1 LDNFNYI
8 SEFKI
13 NIEDITVEILC
24 DNPPDEISKAY
35 RTTTINKIT
44 PLHNHMYYEI
54 FHLPVGNAVL
64 NFENDS
70 VTLNKNS
77 IVIVP
82 PMVFHAENC
91 ISADA
96 ESEAIDFIF
105 MSNNLK
111 SSFPLYGR
119 LAKALKS
126 PFSVFEGER
135 IADITHK
142 LHYSVESGN
151 YSQTSILFHQLI
163 LLIIELSGQ
172 TKARFERNSTDTNM
186 KRLYKI
192 QQYISRNITEDIRV
206 EEIANSL
213 FLSTRQI
220 NRIIKMHFGCSFKEY
235 VVILRMNLASQL
247 LRTTDSSITEIY
259 QKIGY
264 NSAQAFYRAFQN
276 RFSCTPAQYRE
287 KHK

>member
-1 LDNFNYI
+1 MDNFNYI

-35 RTTTINKIT
+35 KKEIPKKLN
-44 PLHNHMYYEI
+44 PLHTHMYYEI

-111 SSFPLYGR
+111 SSFPLYDR

-126 PFSVFEGER
+126 PFSVFEGEK

-151 YSQTSILFHQLI
+151 YSQISILFHQLI

-172 TKARFERNSTDTNM
+172 TKNDSVGISTDTNM

-192 QQYISRNITEDIRV
+192 QQYISRNFDKDIQI
-206 EEIANSL
+206 ETIASSV

-220 NRIIKMHFGCSFKEY
+220 NRIFKMHFGCSFKEY
-235 VVILRMNLASQL
+235 LVILRMNAAAEL
-247 LRTTDSSITEIY
+247 LRSTDYSITEIY

-276 RFSCTPAQYRE
+276 RFSCTPAEYRE
-287 KHK
+287 KNT